1 MAAVIQPGYHSQA
14 RLPLEAG
21 REPTG
26 GLGLSQT
33 GGCLCGK
40 VRYSLDAEPLLCV
53 TCHCKNCQRQAGSA
67 LSIII
72 GVPEAAVTVSGK
84 LATYHDTGDSGATVR
99 RQFCGTCGSPL
110 FTRVERPEGIMFIKA
125 GTLDD
130 TSALDPAF
138 HCYTKSKQAWVDL
151 GGRPGFETVPEGL

>member
-1 MAAVIQPGYHSQA
+1 MAH
-14 RLPLEAG
+14 
-21 REPTG
+21 
-26 GLGLSQT
+26 T

-40 VRYSLDAEPLLCV
+40 VRYTLNAEPLLCV

-72 GVPEAAVTVSGK
+72 GVPEAAVEVTGEVT
-84 LATYHDTGDSGATVR
+84 TYNDTGDSGASVR
-99 RQFCGTCGSPL
+99 RQFCNTCGSPV
-110 FTRVERPEGIMFIKA
+110 FTRIDSPPGMMFIKA

-130 TSALDPAF
+130 TTGLKPAF

-151 GGRPGFETVPEGL
+151 GDLPAFETVPEGL

>member
-1 MAAVIQPGYHSQA
+1 MN
-14 RLPLEAG
+14 
-21 REPTG
+21 
-26 GLGLSQT
+26 QT

-40 VRYSLDAEPLLCV
+40 VRYTLNAEPLLCV

-72 GVPEAAVTVSGK
+72 GVPEDSVDVTGEVT
-84 LATYHDTGDSGATVR
+84 TYNDTGDSGATVR
-99 RQFCGTCGSPL
+99 RQFCNTCGSPV
-110 FTRVERPEGIMFIKA
+110 FTRVDSPPGMMFIKA

-130 TSALDPAF
+130 TSGLKPAF

-151 GGRPGFETVPEGL
+151 GDTPGFETVPEGL